1 MSKHFQLGKYLAL
14 AIMVF
19 LVFTWGSSFILMKKS
34 LEYFPSDVVAAWRM
48 FSAFVVLFIPA
59 IIYLF
64 RLKLKT
70 ILLLTLSGIIGN
82 AVPAFLFAQA
92 QTGIESYVAGIL
104 NSTTALFTLIVGLVF
119 FGYKAKWLS
128 VGGVITGIAGVVGLL
143 AVAGGKPINFNLNF
157 GSYIIVATIM
167 YAININLIKRWL
179 NDIPTL
185 PMVSIAFFIPGLFA
199 IFYLTSQTEMVSQI
213 LYHPELRPGL
223 LYMSILGLFGSAIA
237 LLLYYHLIK
246 MSDILFAASVTYLMP
261 VVSTLWGLGDGET
274 LGLIH
279 IAFIIIILAGVFM
292 VNYHDLM
299 GKIKNRHGK
308 NPTGLVR

>member
-1 MSKHFQLGKYLAL
+1 MNNHFKIGKYLAL

-59 IIYLF
+59 IYYLF

-104 NSTTALFTLIVGLVF
+104 NSTTTLFTLIIGLIF
-119 FGYKAKWLS
+119 FGYKARWLS
-128 VGGVITGIAGVVGLL
+128 VGGVIVGIAGVVGLM
-143 AVAGGKPINFNLNF
+143 AVAGGKSLNFNL
-157 GSYIIVATIM
+157 GYASYIVLATIL
-167 YAININLIKRWL
+167 YAFNINLIKRWL
-179 NDIPTL
+179 NEVPTL
-185 PMVSIAFFIPGLFA
+185 PMVSITFFLPGLVA
-199 IFYLTSQTEMVSQI
+199 IFYLTSQTEIVSQLI
-213 LYHPELRPGL
+213 HQPELWPGIA
-223 LYMSILGLFGSAIA
+223 YMSILGLFGSAIA

-246 MSDILFAASVTYLMP
+246 MTDILFAASVTYLMP
-261 VVSTLWGLGDGET
+261 VVSTLWGIGDGET
-274 LGLIH
+274 LGLVH
-279 IAFIIIILAGVFM
+279 TAFILVILVGVFM

-299 GKIKNRHGK
+299 GKIKNRIDK
-308 NPTGLVR
+308 KASNNQL